1 MPLFKTLV
9 GWFPPVDLQV
19 QVEPRRGRR
28 PSASL
33 IAIWRVWL
41 QGSAKVQV
49 GESLVFAQRLCDH
62 YDFCASCYGAV
73 DTFIMAKQP
82 SQQLWGGRFTGT
94 LDPIMTQYNE
104 SIYFDRAFYS
114 QDIRGS
120 IAYARANTK
129 NGILTQ
135 QEFAEIER
143 GFSIV
148 LKEWEEGRFEIKPGV
163 DEDIHTANERRLGE
177 VIGKDIA
184 GKLHT
189 GRSRNDQVAT
199 DMRLWLRD
207 QLDTLEGYLVDLLKV
222 IAARAEKDIE
232 AVMPGYTHLQRAQ
245 PIRWSH
251 WMLMYAS
258 FFTSDL
264 ARIRELKT
272 RVNKCPLGCG
282 ALAGNPFN
290 VDRDAIA
297 KELGFDGLIMNSLA
311 GVGDRDF
318 VVETLQW
325 GSTLMMHMSRWAED
339 LIIYSSGEFSFVKLA
354 DAYSTG
360 SSLMPQKKNP
370 DSLELL
376 RGKSGRVFGQMAGL
390 MMSVKG
396 IPSTYNKD
404 LQESVE
410 PLLDHI
416 KTVGDSLQ
424 IATGVLSTL
433 AIQPENMLKSL
444 TPDMLATD
452 LADYLVRKGVP
463 FRETHHIS
471 GQVVALAE
479 KENKPMDQLSFQQ
492 LQSVDQRFE
501 QNVMEVFD
509 YQKSVEMRSAKGGT
523 SRSAVMEQI
532 EAVKKALAGGR

>member
-1 MPLFKTLV
+1 MSSNTTK
-9 GWFPPVDLQV
+9 
-19 QVEPRRGRR
+19 
-28 PSASL
+28 
-33 IAIWRVWL
+33 
-41 QGSAKVQV
+41 
-49 GESLVFAQRLCDH
+49 
-62 YDFCASCYGAV
+62 
-73 DTFIMAKQP
+73 
-82 SQQLWGGRFTGT
+82 LWGGRFTGAT
-94 LDPIMTQYNE
+94 DPIMTQYNE
-104 SIYFDRAFYS
+104 SLTFDRVFYS

-120 IAYARANTK
+120 IAYARANTHT
-129 NGILTQ
+129 GILTQ
-135 QEFAEIER
+135 HEFDEIE
-143 GFSIV
+143 GGLKQIH
-148 LKEWEEGRFEIKPGV
+148 KEWEDNTFAIQPEV

-177 VIGKDIA
+177 VIGKEIA

-199 DMRLWLRD
+199 DMRLWLRE
-207 QLDTLEGYLVDLLKV
+207 QLEKLEEYLVSFLQV
-222 IAARAEKDIE
+222 MVARAEADLD

-251 WMLMYAS
+251 WILMYGS
-258 FFTSDL
+258 FFSSDL
-264 ARIRELKT
+264 QRLREIKV

-282 ALAGNPFN
+282 ALAGNPFGI
-290 VDRDAIA
+290 DREAMA

-311 GVGDRDF
+311 GVADRDF
-318 VVETLQW
+318 VVETMQW
-325 GSTLMMHMSRWAED
+325 GSMLMMHMSRWAED
-339 LIIYSSGEFSFVKLA
+339 LIIYSSGEFVFVQLA

-410 PLLDHI
+410 PMLDHV

-433 AIQPENMLKSL
+433 TIRADNMLKAL

-479 KENKPMDQLSFQQ
+479 KEGKPMDTLSFEE
-492 LQSVDQRFE
+492 LRGVDERFE
-501 QNVMEVFD
+501 ENVLEVFD

-523 SRSAVMEQI
+523 SRSAVLGQI
-532 EAVKKALAGGR
+532 EAVKNALEGGRGSGGAGRAGWISSALDPDSSALMTRVFQTFSSIDS